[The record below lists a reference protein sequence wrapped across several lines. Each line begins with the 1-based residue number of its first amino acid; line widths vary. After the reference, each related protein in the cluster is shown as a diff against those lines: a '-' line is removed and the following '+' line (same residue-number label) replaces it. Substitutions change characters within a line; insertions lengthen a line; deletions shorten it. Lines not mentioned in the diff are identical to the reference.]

1 MPIPTLQTKSKEKVM
16 KKIARWSIITLAAVG
31 SLLFLPSAVV
41 GDGFSLGKS
50 MEILVNVLR
59 NISLYYVD
67 EVDPNQL
74 LKDATTGL
82 VRNLDPYTEFISESE
97 VEGFELMTTGKYG
110 GIGSLIRQKGDWVLF
125 AEPYKNSPADKAGIR
140 IGDRLVEID
149 GRSAKGMTT
158 EQVSNALKGEP
169 GSKIKI
175 KVQKWLTDEEV
186 ELRIDRE
193 IITIP
198 GIPYYGMVSDSVGI
212 ICHNDFT
219 ENCSVEMRRAVE
231 ALKAQGAKAL
241 ILDYRSNGGG
251 LLSEAVSTLSLFV
264 PRGSEVVSTRA
275 KDSANNTTLR
285 TQSDPIDTEIP
296 IVVLVDGNSA
306 SAAEIVSGAIQDY
319 DRGVLIGQRTYGK
332 GLVQTSLP
340 TGYDTFVKVTTA
352 KYYLPS
358 GRCIQAIDYASRDA
372 NGAIHA
378 VPDSLINEFS
388 TRAGRKVYD
397 GGGVLPDVVLE
408 PEYASSYAYVVYNM
422 NLLSDF
428 ADLFWKRHQ
437 DSLTVIPREYRFTDA
452 DWEEFEAFMAEQE
465 VPWESN
471 TKRALEL
478 LRESAEQERY
488 LESIEERI
496 AVIEE
501 QVSSKERTLNLH
513 REELRDLIEKEML
526 LRFAYTEGAIDHS
539 MRDDK
544 TVARALD
551 LLHNPKEY
559 AKMLQPAE

>member
-1 MPIPTLQTKSKEKVM
+1 M
-16 KKIARWSIITLAAVG
+16 KKLFRGIVISLCAAG
-31 SLLFLPSAVV
+31 ALLLLPSAVV

-50 MEILVNVLR
+50 MEILINVFR

-67 EVDPNQL
+67 DVDSEQL
-74 LKDATTGL
+74 LKDAAAGM
-82 VRNLDPYTEFISESE
+82 VRNLDPYTEFIDESE

-110 GIGSLIRQKGDWVLF
+110 GIGSLIRQKGDWIHF

-140 IGDRLVEID
+140 IGDRLLEID
-149 GRSAKGMTT
+149 GKSAQGMTSQ
-158 EQVSNALKGEP
+158 QVSDALKGEP
-169 GSKIKI
+169 GSKIRI
-175 KVQKWLTDEEV
+175 KVEKWLTGEV
-186 ELRIDRE
+186 EELRIARE

-198 GIPYYGMVSDSVGI
+198 GISYYGMVADSIGI
-212 ICHNDFT
+212 ICHDDFT
-219 ENCSVEMRRAVE
+219 EGCSNEMRRAVE
-231 ALKAQGAKAL
+231 ALKAQGATSL

-251 LLSEAVSTLSLFV
+251 LLNEAVATLSLFV

-275 KDSANNTTLR
+275 KDSQNNSTFR

-319 DRGVLIGQRTYGK
+319 DRGVLIGQRTFGK

-340 TGYDTFVKVTTA
+340 AGYDTFVKITTA

-372 NGAIHA
+372 NGATHN
-378 VPDSLINEFS
+378 VPDSLINEFT

-397 GGGVLPDVVLE
+397 GGGVTPDVPIE

-422 NLLSDF
+422 NLVSDF
-428 ADLFWKRHQ
+428 ADQFCKRHH
-437 DSLTVIPREYRFTDA
+437 STLSVTPREYRFTDD
-452 DWEEFEAFMAEQE
+452 DWVEFEEFMAEQD

-471 TKRALEL
+471 TKRTVEL

-488 LESIEERI
+488 LEG
-496 AVIEE
+496 IEE
-501 QVSSKERTLNLH
+501 QIAQIESLISSEEKTLNLH
-513 REELRDLIEKEML
+513 REELRDLIEREIV
-526 LRFAYTEGAIDHS
+526 LRYAYAEGVADHS

-544 TVARALD
+544 GVARAVE
-551 LLHNPKEY
+551 LLSNPEEY
-559 AKMLQPAE
+559 NKLLQQTE

>member
-1 MPIPTLQTKSKEKVM
+1 M
-16 KKIARWSIITLAAVG
+16 KKFFRGIVISLCAAG
-31 SLLFLPSAVV
+31 ALLLLPSAVV

-50 MEILVNVLR
+50 MEILINVFR

-67 EVDPNQL
+67 DVDSEQL
-74 LKDATTGL
+74 LKDAAAGM
-82 VRNLDPYTEFISESE
+82 VRNLDPYTEFIPESE

-110 GIGSLIRQKGDWVLF
+110 GIGSLIRQKGEWIHF

-140 IGDRLVEID
+140 IGDRLLEID
-149 GRSAKGMTT
+149 GKSAQGMTSQ
-158 EQVSNALKGEP
+158 QVSDALKGEP
-169 GSKIKI
+169 GSKIRI
-175 KVQKWLTDEEV
+175 KVEKWLTGEV
-186 ELRIDRE
+186 EELRIARE

-198 GIPYYGMVSDSVGI
+198 GISYYGMVADSIGI
-212 ICHNDFT
+212 ICHDDFT
-219 ENCSVEMRRAVE
+219 EGCSNEMRRAVE
-231 ALKAQGAKAL
+231 ALKAQGATSL

-251 LLSEAVSTLSLFV
+251 LLNEAVATLSLFV

-275 KDSANNTTLR
+275 KDSQNNSTFR

-319 DRGVLIGQRTYGK
+319 DRGVLIGQRTFGK

-340 TGYDTFVKVTTA
+340 AGYDTFVKITTA

-372 NGAIHA
+372 NGATHN

-397 GGGVLPDVVLE
+397 GGGVTPDVPLE

-422 NLLSDF
+422 NLVSDF
-428 ADLFWKRHQ
+428 ADQFCKRHQ
-437 DSLTVIPREYRFTDA
+437 ATLSVTPREYRFTDD
-452 DWEEFEAFMAEQE
+452 DWVEFEEFMAEQD

-471 TKRALEL
+471 TKRTVEL

-488 LESIEERI
+488 LEG
-496 AVIEE
+496 IEE
-501 QVSSKERTLNLH
+501 QIAQIESLISSEEKTLNLH
-513 REELRDLIEKEML
+513 REELRDLIEREIV
-526 LRFAYTEGAIDHS
+526 LRYAYAEGVADHS

-544 TVARALD
+544 GVARAVE
-551 LLHNPKEY
+551 LLSNPEEY
-559 AKMLQPAE
+559 NKLLQPTE

>member
-1 MPIPTLQTKSKEKVM
+1 M

-67 EVDPNQL
+67 DVNPEQL

-251 LLSEAVSTLSLFV
+251 LLSEAVATLSLFV

>member
-1 MPIPTLQTKSKEKVM
+1 M
-16 KKIARWSIITLAAVG
+16 KKILRKIVIVVCAAG
-31 SLLFLPSAVV
+31 ALLMLPSAVV

-50 MEILVNVLR
+50 IEILVNLFR

-67 EVDPNQL
+67 EVDSEQL
-74 LKDATTGL
+74 LKDAAAGM
-82 VRNLDPYTEFISESE
+82 VRNLDPYTEFIDESE

-110 GIGSLIRQKGDWVLF
+110 GIGSLIRQQGDWVVF

-140 IGDRLVEID
+140 IGDRLLEID

-158 EQVSNALKGEP
+158 QQVSDALKGEP

-175 KVQKWLTDEEV
+175 KVEKWLSGEEV
-186 ELRIDRE
+186 ELRIARE

-198 GIPYYGMVSDSVGI
+198 GISYYGMVADSIGI
-212 ICHNDFT
+212 ICHSDFT
-219 ENCSVEMRRAVE
+219 EGCSDEMRRAVN
-231 ALKAQGAKAL
+231 ALKAAGATSL

-251 LLSEAVSTLSLFV
+251 LLNEAVATMSLFV

-275 KDSANNTTLR
+275 RDSRNNSTFR
-285 TQSDPIDTEIP
+285 TQTDPIDTEIP
-296 IVVLVDGNSA
+296 LVVLVDGNSA

-319 DRGVLIGQRTYGK
+319 DRGVLIGQRTFGK

-340 TGYDTFVKVTTA
+340 AGYDTFVKITTA

-372 NGAIHA
+372 NGASQA
-378 VPDSLINEFS
+378 VPDSLISEFS

-397 GGGVLPDVVLE
+397 GGGVTPDVVME

-428 ADLFWKRHQ
+428 ADQFVKRHQ
-437 DSLTVIPREYRFTDA
+437 DSLTVVPREYRFTDA
-452 DWEEFEAFMAEQE
+452 DWEEFEAFMAEQD
-465 VPWESN
+465 VPWESS
-471 TKRALEL
+471 TKRALEV
-478 LRESAEQERY
+478 LRTSAEQELY
-488 LESIEERI
+488 LEGIDEQITEIENRI
-496 AVIEE
+496 SSEE
-501 QVSSKERTLNLH
+501 KTLNLH
-513 REELRDLIEKEML
+513 REELRALIEKEIV
-526 LRFAYTEGAIDHS
+526 LRYAYAEGTFDHS

-544 TVARALD
+544 GVARAVE
-551 LLHNPKEY
+551 LLGNTEEY
-559 AKMLQPAE
+559 NRLLQPAE

>member
-1 MPIPTLQTKSKEKVM
+1 M

-408 PEYASSYAYVVYNM
+408 PEYASSYASVVYNM

>member
-1 MPIPTLQTKSKEKVM
+1 M
-16 KKIARWSIITLAAVG
+16 KKIARWSVIVLAAVG
-31 SLLFLPSAVV
+31 SLLILPSAVV

-50 MEILVNVLR
+50 IEILVNVLR

-67 EVDPNQL
+67 EVNPEQL
-74 LKDATTGL
+74 LKDATTGM

-110 GIGSLIRQKGDWVLF
+110 GIGSLIRQKGEWVLF
-125 AEPYKNSPADKAGIR
+125 AEPYKNSPADKAGIQ

-149 GRSAKGMTT
+149 GRSAQGMTT

-186 ELRIDRE
+186 DLRIERE

-251 LLSEAVSTLSLFV
+251 LLSEAVATLSLFV

-358 GRCIQAIDYASRDA
+358 GRCIQAIDYASRDES
-372 NGAIHA
+372 GATHT

-437 DSLTVIPREYRFTDA
+437 DSLTVVPREYRFTDA
-452 DWEEFEAFMAEQE
+452 DWEEFEDFMAEQE

-488 LESIEERI
+488 LEGIEERI
-496 AVIEE
+496 AAIEE
-501 QVSSKERTLNLH
+501 QVSSKEQTLNLH
-513 REELRDLIEKEML
+513 REELRALIEKEML
-526 LRFAYTEGAIDHS
+526 LRFTYAEGTYDHS

-544 TVARALD
+544 TVARAVE
-551 LLHNPKEY
+551 LLHNPEEY
-559 AKMLQPAE
+559 AKMLQPAD

>member
-1 MPIPTLQTKSKEKVM
+1 M
-16 KKIARWSIITLAAVG
+16 KKLFRGIVISLCAAG
-31 SLLFLPSAVV
+31 ALLLLPSAVV

-50 MEILVNVLR
+50 MEILINVFR

-67 EVDPNQL
+67 DVDSEQL
-74 LKDATTGL
+74 LKDAAAGM
-82 VRNLDPYTEFISESE
+82 VRNLDPYTEFIDESE

-110 GIGSLIRQKGDWVLF
+110 GIGSLIRQKGDWIHF

-140 IGDRLVEID
+140 IGDRLLEID
-149 GRSAKGMTT
+149 GKSAQGMTSQ
-158 EQVSNALKGEP
+158 QVSDALKGEP
-169 GSKIKI
+169 GSKIRI
-175 KVQKWLTDEEV
+175 KVEKWLTGEV
-186 ELRIDRE
+186 EELRIARE

-198 GIPYYGMVSDSVGI
+198 GISYYGMVADSIGI
-212 ICHNDFT
+212 ICHDDFT
-219 ENCSVEMRRAVE
+219 EGCSNEMRRAVE
-231 ALKAQGAKAL
+231 ALKAQGATSL

-251 LLSEAVSTLSLFV
+251 LLNEAVATLSLFV

-275 KDSANNTTLR
+275 KDSQNNSTFR
-285 TQSDPIDTEIP
+285 TQNDPIDTEIP

-319 DRGVLIGQRTYGK
+319 DRGVLIGQRTFGK

-340 TGYDTFVKVTTA
+340 AGYDTFVKITTA

-372 NGAIHA
+372 NGATHN

-397 GGGVLPDVVLE
+397 GGGVTPDVPIE

-422 NLLSDF
+422 NLVSDF
-428 ADLFWKRHQ
+428 ADQFCKRHH
-437 DSLTVIPREYRFTDA
+437 STLSVTPREYRFTDD
-452 DWEEFEAFMAEQE
+452 DWVEFEEFMAEQD

-471 TKRALEL
+471 TKRTVEL

-488 LESIEERI
+488 LEG
-496 AVIEE
+496 IEE
-501 QVSSKERTLNLH
+501 QIAQIESLISSEEKTLNLH
-513 REELRDLIEKEML
+513 REELRDLIEREIV
-526 LRFAYTEGAIDHS
+526 LRYAYAEGVADHS

-544 TVARALD
+544 GVARAVE
-551 LLHNPKEY
+551 LLSNPEEY
-559 AKMLQPAE
+559 NKLLQPTE

>member
-1 MPIPTLQTKSKEKVM
+1 M
-16 KKIARWSIITLAAVG
+16 KKIVRRIVVALAALGV
-31 SLLFLPSAVV
+31 LLVLPSAVV

-74 LKDATTGL
+74 LKDATTGM

-125 AEPYKNSPADKAGIR
+125 AEPYKNSPADKAGIQ
-140 IGDRLVEID
+140 IGDRLLEID
-149 GRSAKGMTT
+149 GRNAQGMTT

-186 ELRIDRE
+186 EMRIERE

-198 GIPYYGMVSDSVGI
+198 GIPYYGMLNDSVGI
-212 ICHNDFT
+212 ISHNDFT

-275 KDSANNTTLR
+275 KDSANNSTLR
-285 TQSDPIDTEIP
+285 TQTDPIDTEIP
-296 IVVLVDGNSA
+296 LVVLVDGNSA

-358 GRCIQAIDYASRDA
+358 GRCIQAIDYASRDES
-372 NGAIHA
+372 GATHT

-422 NLLSDF
+422 NLLSEF

-437 DSLTVIPREYRFTDA
+437 GSLSVVPGEYRFTDA

-488 LESIEERI
+488 LEGIEERI
-496 AVIEE
+496 AAIEE
-501 QVSSKERTLNLH
+501 QVSSKEQTLNLH
-513 REELRDLIEKEML
+513 REELRTLIEREMV
-526 LRFAYTEGAIDHS
+526 LRFAYSEGTYAHS
-539 MRDDK
+539 LRDDK
-544 TVARALD
+544 TVARALE
-551 LLHNPKEY
+551 LLSTPEEY
-559 AKMLQPAE
+559 SKMLQPAE

>member
-1 MPIPTLQTKSKEKVM
+1 M
-16 KKIARWSIITLAAVG
+16 KKIARWSVIVLAAVG
-31 SLLFLPSAVV
+31 SLLILPSAVV

-50 MEILVNVLR
+50 IEILVNVLR

-67 EVDPNQL
+67 EVNPEQL
-74 LKDATTGL
+74 LKDATTGM

-110 GIGSLIRQKGDWVLF
+110 GIGSLIRQKGEWVLF
-125 AEPYKNSPADKAGIR
+125 AEPYKNSPADKAGIQ

-149 GRSAKGMTT
+149 GRSAQGMTT

-186 ELRIDRE
+186 DLRIERE

-251 LLSEAVSTLSLFV
+251 LLSEAVATLSLFV

-358 GRCIQAIDYASRDA
+358 GRCIQAIDYASRDES
-372 NGAIHA
+372 GATHT

-437 DSLTVIPREYRFTDA
+437 DSLTVVPREYRFTDA
-452 DWEEFEAFMAEQE
+452 DWEEFEDFMAEQE

-488 LESIEERI
+488 LEGIEERI
-496 AVIEE
+496 VAIEE
-501 QVSSKERTLNLH
+501 QVSSKEQTLNLH
-513 REELRDLIEKEML
+513 REELRALIEKEML
-526 LRFAYTEGAIDHS
+526 LRFTYAEGTYDHS

-544 TVARALD
+544 TVARAVE
-551 LLHNPKEY
+551 LLHNPEEY
-559 AKMLQPAE
+559 AKMLQPAY

>member
-1 MPIPTLQTKSKEKVM
+1 M
-16 KKIARWSIITLAAVG
+16 KKFFRGIVISLCAAG
-31 SLLFLPSAVV
+31 ALLLLPSAVV

-50 MEILVNVLR
+50 MEILINVFR

-67 EVDPNQL
+67 DVDSEQL
-74 LKDATTGL
+74 LKDAAAGM
-82 VRNLDPYTEFISESE
+82 VRNLDPYTEFIDESE

-110 GIGSLIRQKGDWVLF
+110 GIGSLIRQKGDWIHF

-140 IGDRLVEID
+140 IGDRLLEID
-149 GRSAKGMTT
+149 GKSAQGMTSQ
-158 EQVSNALKGEP
+158 QVSDALKGEP
-169 GSKIKI
+169 GSKIRI
-175 KVQKWLTDEEV
+175 KVEKWLTGEV
-186 ELRIDRE
+186 EELRIARE

-198 GIPYYGMVSDSVGI
+198 GISYYGMVADSIGI
-212 ICHNDFT
+212 ICHDDFT
-219 ENCSVEMRRAVE
+219 EGCSNEMRRAVE
-231 ALKAQGAKAL
+231 ALKAQGATSL

-251 LLSEAVSTLSLFV
+251 LLNEAVATLSLFV

-275 KDSANNTTLR
+275 KDSQNNSTFR

-319 DRGVLIGQRTYGK
+319 DRGVLIGQRTFGK

-340 TGYDTFVKVTTA
+340 AGYDTFVKITTA

-372 NGAIHA
+372 NGATHN

-397 GGGVLPDVVLE
+397 GGGVTPDVPIE

-422 NLLSDF
+422 NLVSDF
-428 ADLFWKRHQ
+428 ADQFCKRHH
-437 DSLTVIPREYRFTDA
+437 STLSVTPREYRFTDD
-452 DWEEFEAFMAEQE
+452 DWVEFEEFMAEQD

-471 TKRALEL
+471 TKRTVEL

-488 LESIEERI
+488 LEG
-496 AVIEE
+496 IEE
-501 QVSSKERTLNLH
+501 QIAQIESLISSEEKTLNLH
-513 REELRDLIEKEML
+513 REELRDLIEREIV
-526 LRFAYTEGAIDHS
+526 LRYAYAEGVADHS

-544 TVARALD
+544 GVARAVE
-551 LLHNPKEY
+551 LLSNPEEY
-559 AKMLQPAE
+559 NKLLQPTE

>member
-1 MPIPTLQTKSKEKVM
+1 M
-16 KKIARWSIITLAAVG
+16 KKVVRRIVIALAALG
-31 SLLFLPSAVV
+31 ALLVLPSAVV

-67 EVDPNQL
+67 EVNPEQL
-74 LKDATTGL
+74 LKDATTGM

-110 GIGSLIRQKGDWVLF
+110 GIGSMIRQKGDWVLF
-125 AEPYKNSPADKAGIR
+125 AEPYKNSPADKAGIQ

-149 GRSAKGMTT
+149 GRNAQGMTT

-186 ELRIDRE
+186 EMRIERE

-212 ICHNDFT
+212 IFHNDFT

-251 LLSEAVSTLSLFV
+251 LLSEAVATLSLFV

-275 KDSANNTTLR
+275 KDSANNSTLR
-285 TQSDPIDTEIP
+285 TQTDPIDTEIP
-296 IVVLVDGNSA
+296 LVVLVDGNSA

-372 NGAIHA
+372 SGATHT

-437 DSLTVIPREYRFTDA
+437 DSLTVVPSEYRFTDA

-496 AVIEE
+496 AAIEE
-501 QVSSKERTLNLH
+501 QVSSKEQTLNLH
-513 REELRDLIEKEML
+513 REELRTLIEKEL
-526 LRFAYTEGAIDHS
+526 VLRFAYAEGTYAHS
-539 MRDDK
+539 LRDDK
-544 TVARALD
+544 TVARALE
-551 LLHNPKEY
+551 LLSTPEEY
-559 AKMLQPAE
+559 ASMLQPAE

>member
-1 MPIPTLQTKSKEKVM
+1 M